1 MNIVKFVRNEKIR
14 MLKERLTAT
23 DYKVLKNAEAQ
34 MAGDALPYDP
44 VALHAERQPLRDE
57 INRLEGEE

>member
-1 MNIVKFVRNEKIR
+1 MNINKIIRTEKIR
-14 MLKERLTAT
+14 LLKERLAAT

-34 MAGDALPYDP
+34 MAGDALPYNP

-57 INRLEGEE
+57 INRLEG

>member
-1 MNIVKFVRNEKIR
+1 